1 MDLVNGGNHPIQVV
15 VGEVRS
21 GGEAEA
27 AVEEVGGNVAA
38 NDLGS
43 VENRLQVHGFPD
55 GARFDVVFLEGEAE
69 MLAIATA
76 PPRVV
81 LPTSPMKILAGAQFQ
96 RRKPIR
102 ARGAAERGCL
112 EKGSGESDYSP
123 RGGGLC

>member
-1 MDLVNGGNHPIQVV
+1 MDLANGRNHPIQVV

-69 MLAIATA
+69 MLAIAA
-76 PPRVV
+76 KLIRVD
-81 LPTSPMKILAGAQFQ
+81 
-96 RRKPIR
+96 
-102 ARGAAERGCL
+102 C
-112 EKGSGESDYSP
+112 
-123 RGGGLC
+123 